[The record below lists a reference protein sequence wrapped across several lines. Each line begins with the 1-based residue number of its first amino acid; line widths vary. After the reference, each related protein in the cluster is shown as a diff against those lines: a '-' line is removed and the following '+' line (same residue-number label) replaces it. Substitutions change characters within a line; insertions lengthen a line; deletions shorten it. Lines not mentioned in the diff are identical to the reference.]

1 MELVKVEGIV
11 VKETPYKDSSKILQ
25 ILTKEYGLISVIAK
39 GCRSIKSKFRTSTTK
54 LSLATFH
61 INYKEGGLSTLRD
74 VDNNIFLLNI
84 FKSIEYITYASYLVE
99 LATQIT
105 KENNTQEVFTLLKTG
120 LIKINDGL
128 DPSLIT
134 SIIELKYLSLL
145 GVSPNINACSICGNK
160 TSIETISVD
169 NGGLLC
175 TSCKSD
181 EKLYK
186 KRTVELIRMFI
197 LVDLTK
203 VTKLNI
209 TLESKKE
216 IEEFIELYYDKY
228 TGLYLNSKKLIKNL
242 KKVGKVV

>member
-39 GCRSIKSKFRTSTTK
+39 SCRSIKSKFRTSTTK

-61 INYKEGGLSTLRD
+61 INYKEEGLSTLRD

-99 LATQIT
+99 LATQII

-160 TSIETISVD
+160 TDIETISVD

-175 TSCKSD
+175 TSCKSG
-181 EKLYK
+181 EKVYK

-209 TLESKKE
+209 TSESKKE